1 MTGIPRRNGQVEK
14 MIETI
19 IPILT
24 KLLNNSE
31 RWYKNVDRMQQYINN
46 TNEGW
51 HRSRSCSGFKCDWNG
66 RNHKLKNQLIML
78 IEEEIIK
85 DYNENCNNL
94 RMIAKIK
101 IQEENRRTYNKKCKQ
116 PTK

>member
-1 MTGIPRRNGQVEK
+1 
-14 MIETI
+14 
-19 IPILT
+19 
-24 KLLNNSE
+24 
-31 RWYKNVDRMQQYINN
+31 
-46 TNEGW
+46 
-51 HRSRSCSGFKCDWNG
+51 
-66 RNHKLKNQLIML
+66 ML